1 MTLSSSNKDLMPRAD
16 NIRPFLTFFK
26 KPIDFYVNFIYN
38 KYMKSEMA
46 NQSKGWGA
54 KLQS

>member
-16 NIRPFLTFFK
+16 SIRPFLTFFK

>member
-1 MTLSSSNKDLMPRAD
+1 MPRAD

-26 KPIDFYVNFIYN
+26 KTIDFYVNFIYN

-46 NQSKGWGA
+46 NQPKGWGA